1 MSKLK
6 VRDIMTTQVI
16 SLKGEDTVREATVR
30 FAIDGVSGAPVVNDS
45 GDLIGIL
52 SETDVLELVMSYQ
65 DKLHLTNP
73 SLYLL
78 ALPFDENID
87 DPEIREASQEI
98 SNTKVKDIMTT
109 LVLTTTP
116 DAKITD
122 VIGRMIEKSINRV
135 PVLEKGKL
143 VGIVSRGDIIF
154 SIYSKKKKK

>member
-16 SLKGEDTVREATVR
+16 SLRGEDTVREATVR

-78 ALPFDENID
+78 ALPFDESID
-87 DPEIREASQEI
+87 DPEIQEASLAI
-98 SNTKVKDIMTT
+98 SNTKVK
-109 LVLTTTP
+109 
-116 DAKITD
+116 
-122 VIGRMIEKSINRV
+122 
-135 PVLEKGKL
+135 
-143 VGIVSRGDIIF
+143 
-154 SIYSKKKKK
+154 